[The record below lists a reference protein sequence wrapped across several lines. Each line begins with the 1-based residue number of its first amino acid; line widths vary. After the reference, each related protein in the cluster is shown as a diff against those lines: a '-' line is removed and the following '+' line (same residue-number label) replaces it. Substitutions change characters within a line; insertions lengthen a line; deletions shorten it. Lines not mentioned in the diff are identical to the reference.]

1 MRKKHKK
8 EKKERKE
15 KKKRIRMKKSC
26 NIIGEKKKIYNGP
39 KAAAVTGRNAR

>member
-15 KKKRIRMKKSC
+15 KKKNKDEKIVQYYR
-26 NIIGEKKKIYNGP
+26 EKKKIYNGP